1 MNPAPLGLRPA
12 GDRRTAST
20 DVERRENT
28 SGLGPGDR
36 AEHIRVSDGE
46 GADNHGGGAGDQ
58 PTPGQV
64 AVTDPACDLDGDAGG
79 GDDVGDRL
87 AVVARAAGRIE
98 VDEVDAMGAGVG
110 EGAGK
115 PHRVVGIGGLARE
128 VALFEPDRA
137 AAAQVD
143 RRNDVQR

>member
-1 MNPAPLGLRPA
+1 
-12 GDRRTAST
+12 
-20 DVERRENT
+20 
-28 SGLGPGDR
+28 
-36 AEHIRVSDGE
+36 
-46 GADNHGGGAGDQ
+46 
-58 PTPGQV
+58 
-64 AVTDPACDLDGDAGG
+64 
-79 GDDVGDRL
+79 
-87 AVVARAAGRIE
+87 
-98 VDEVDAMGAGVG
+98 VDAMGAGVG